1 MIKVMTNI
9 VWQRERKEFKISDVF
24 EWIEN
29 SKAYHKTNLVE
40 VSIGIPYVSRT
51 NLNNWLET
59 VVKRENNFI
68 LNPSNTIA
76 FWAENADFFYQPYD
90 YVTWNKMYYARSK
103 RINRWTWLFLQKMLS
118 QSIQWCWFWYWKWL
132 TWTRLKNRIMLLP
145 VDKSWTPDREYM
157 EEIMKKIEQ
166 KILTR
171 ALQCFENKLQK
182 PEMRGG
188 GDLIN
193 KQWGE
198 FFVEDIFDTIQR
210 WKRLK
215 KQDHIEWKIPYISST
230 ATNNGV
236 DAYIANTENIRKFNY
251 CLTLANSGSI
261 GATFYQPFSFIASDH
276 VTKLENK
283 LFSKYIY
290 LFISTK
296 LQKLG
301 DKYSF
306 NREINDKRIKR
317 EKMLLPIDDNYQ
329 PDYDFMDQY
338 MRQIERRQIKKYIER
353 KIGGIKKLSYNI

>member
-1 MIKVMTNI
+1 MTRVMPTTKAYKI
-9 VWQRERKEFKISDVF
+9 FAISDIF
-24 EWIEN
+24 DIYTWATIRQDDLFN
-29 SKAYHKTNLVE
+29 GT
-40 VSIGIPYVSRT
+40 IPRITATDV
-51 NLNNWLET
+51 NNWIALFT
-59 VVKRENNFI
+59 NYSDHRNFRALDNFI
-68 LNPSNTIA
+68 SISFLWSV
-76 FWAENADFFYQPYD
+76 FYQNHIVSLD
-90 YVTWNKMYYARSK
+90 MKIHWLKIKNRTLNKH
-103 RINRWTWLFLQKMLS
+103 IWLFLVPLIKNFTLKYSYGYQLSTSILRWQKL
-118 QSIQWCWFWYWKWL
+118 
-132 TWTRLKNRIMLLP
+132 LLP
-145 VDKSWTPDREYM
+145 VDDSWQPDRDYM
-157 EEIMKKIEQ
+157 EETMKKIEH
-166 KILTR
+166 KLLTH
-171 ALQCFENKLQK
+171 ALQYFENKLQK
-182 PEMRGG
+182 QEMRGG